1 MVVETSTCADVQY
14 LDVNNTRMSSEK
26 YKGYSCLIH
35 LLIPQPIRASAIPA
49 LSIKNLGEKTA
60 TITQQRGLLFD
71 MGPSSLTLEGTLFLV
86 ELMNSKMRMFKAD
99 IQSGAIRML
108 NMTFEQVVGRICS
121 CVILMPT
128 TVCLLCESLCWF
140 VSPPTCTLLLN
151 WSSS

>member
-128 TVCLLCESLCWF
+128 TVCRLCESVC
-140 VSPPTCTLLLN
+140 
-151 WSSS
+151 

>member
-1 MVVETSTCADVQY
+1 MIVETSTCADVQY

-49 LSIKNLGEKTA
+49 LSIKNPGEKTT

-128 TVCLLCESLCWF
+128 TVCRLCEGVCWC

>member
-35 LLIPQPIRASAIPA
+35 VLIPQPIRASAIPA

-60 TITQQRGLLFD
+60 TIKQQRGLLFD

-108 NMTFEQVVGRICS
+108 NMTFEQVVGRICTLM
-121 CVILMPT
+121 ILMPT
-128 TVCLLCESLCWF
+128 TVRRLCESVCLC
-140 VSPPTCTLLLN
+140 VSPPTCTLLLH

>member
-1 MVVETSTCADVQY
+1 MIVETSTCADVQY

-49 LSIKNLGEKTA
+49 LSIKNPGEKTT

-128 TVCLLCESLCWF
+128 IVCRLCESVCWC
-140 VSPPTCTLLLN
+140 VSPPISTLLLN